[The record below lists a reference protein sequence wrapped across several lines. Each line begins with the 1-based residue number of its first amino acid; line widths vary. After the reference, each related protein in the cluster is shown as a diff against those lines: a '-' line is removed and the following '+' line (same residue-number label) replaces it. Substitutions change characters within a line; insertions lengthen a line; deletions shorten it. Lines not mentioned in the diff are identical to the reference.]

1 VTAAAIADPALADPR
16 AQQMLGRIAVELPGA
31 TALFRRLKLDFCCG
45 GQVPLAEACRD
56 KGLDLQAVLAE
67 LAPLERGDGTTTAR
81 EPAALIEHI
90 VARFHEV
97 HRVQLPELLR
107 MARRVEAVHRDNPQV
122 PAGLGDLIEQMEGEL
137 LDHMAKEEG
146 ILFPMMRS
154 GHPMAGQPA
163 GVMRAEHVA
172 HGALLERLA
181 ELTHEHQPPE
191 EACNTWRALYA
202 GTRQFADDLVEHIHL
217 ENNVLFPQFE
227 QPSGCG
233 CGSGDC

>member
-1 VTAAAIADPALADPR
+1 MTAAMLADPALTDPR

-67 LAPLERGDGTTTAR
+67 LAPLERGDGTTAMR
-81 EPAALIEHI
+81 EPGALIEHI
-90 VARFHEV
+90 VTRFHEV
-97 HRVQLPELLR
+97 HREQLPELLR
-107 MARRVEAVHRDNPQV
+107 MARRVEAVHRDNPHV

-154 GHPMAGQPA
+154 GSPMAGQPA
-163 GVMRAEHVA
+163 GVMRAEHTA
-172 HGALLERLA
+172 HGAMLERLV
-181 ELTHEHQPPE
+181 ELTNNHQPPE

-227 QPSGCG
+227 QPAGCG
-233 CGSGDC
+233 CGSGNC